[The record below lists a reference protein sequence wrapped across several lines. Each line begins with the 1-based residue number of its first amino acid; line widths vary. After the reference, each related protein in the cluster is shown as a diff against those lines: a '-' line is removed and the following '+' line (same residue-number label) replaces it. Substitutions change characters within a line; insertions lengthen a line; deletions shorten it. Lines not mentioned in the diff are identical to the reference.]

1 MANFFGNMM
10 DFNNDTATPV
20 KKSISDSTEKK
31 ETNTLNTTNGAT
43 ETPVNGTPVNGTY
56 NPFANTESKPM
67 SINSDFLKKAYP
79 EKKAFP
85 DFLDTPKGAKGIIEP
100 TTYMTEGFVIKGNKV
115 SVDITKPARIDSEL
129 HGDVTCHDLYVG
141 KALVDGT
148 ITSDTTVVLSE
159 ESSVIGTI
167 HAKNVHLYGDF
178 RGDLTA
184 DENLVIN
191 ESAHIQGKVTALGTV
206 EIHPGAVLDGTA
218 EFKMTEE
225 EKKEPIEVEHVKKDP
240 EPEPVHEP
248 IDPFAEKDQ
257 KPESKTE
264 PETEPVVAEEKAETE
279 ESETNVS
286 ETEVSTSEPKKETAT
301 NAKTGVGMAWNEK
314 KTDLAEKLSETPAD
328 TESDDDIPDIP
339 DSFFSSEG

>member
-10 DFNNDTATPV
+10 DLNNDIAKPV
-20 KKSISDSTEKK
+20 KKPISDSTEKK
-31 ETNTLNTTNGAT
+31 ETTTLNTA
-43 ETPVNGTPVNGTY
+43 NGTINTTAIGTTANRTSVNGTY
-56 NPFANTESKPM
+56 NPFANTEESKPM

-85 DFLDTPKGAKGIIEP
+85 DFLDTPNGVKGIIEP
-100 TTYMTEGFVIKGNKV
+100 ATYMTEGFVIKGNKV
-115 SVDITKPARIDSEL
+115 SVDIEKPARIDSEL

-225 EKKEPIEVEHVKKDP
+225 EKKEPIEVEHIEP
-240 EPEPVHEP
+240 EPKSEPVHEP
-248 IDPFAEKDQ
+248 VDPFADKDQ
-257 KPESKTE
+257 NPESKEE
-264 PETEPVVAEEKAETE
+264 PETEPVVAETKAETE
-279 ESETNVS
+279 ETP
-286 ETEVSTSEPKKETAT
+286 SEPKKETVT
-301 NAKTGVGMAWNEK
+301 KAKAGVGMAWDEK

-328 TESDDDIPDIP
+328 TESDESDDIPDIP